1 MLKQKAEMLALKMGI
16 QDFKFT
22 DGWLRG
28 FKKVCGESGAVVPTV
43 PDYHTSKL
51 KAMIQECAPA
61 DTFNYDKTGL
71 FFKMLPDRSLSFSN
85 KACTG
90 GKHCKQKV
98 TVMVGTNAVG
108 TEKLPLLCCF
118 KGKKNVT
125 VWCSSNTMAWLT
137 QSLFEDYLRRPDRM
151 FEHQKRP
158 VVILVDNC
166 GAHGTVNNL
175 QAI

>member
-1 MLKQKAEMLALKMGI
+1 MGGSVASR
-16 QDFKFT
+16 KFA
-22 DGWLRG
+22 GR
-28 FKKVCGESGAVVPTV
+28 VVPWCLLSPITTQV
-43 PDYHTSKL
+43 EGYDARVCSCRH
-51 KAMIQECAPA
+51 
-61 DTFNYDKTGL
+61 NYDKTGL

-118 KGKKNVT
+118 KGKKNLT
-125 VWCSSNTMAWLT
+125 VWCSSNTKAWLT